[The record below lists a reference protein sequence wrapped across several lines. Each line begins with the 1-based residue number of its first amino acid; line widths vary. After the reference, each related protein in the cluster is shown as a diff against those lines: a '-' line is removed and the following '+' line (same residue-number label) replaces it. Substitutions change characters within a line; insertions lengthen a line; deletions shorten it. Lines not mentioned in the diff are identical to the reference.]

1 MPAPSRAPVLHV
13 ILRTTPSENRKN
25 RPAWYSKNRCIASM
39 FTAAEHARATGL
51 DVRVTVAVDV
61 SSGLAYPGS
70 ISRLLRRADSFLVVR
85 GGTAAKSWRPVIRA
99 VRSSI
104 RPDDDDLVYFVE
116 DDHLHRP
123 EALRLLVEGS
133 ADYRLLYALASEHG
147 TITPLRPGWAHV
159 PGGTSSFAVTGRALR
174 ADASRHLWMSCGGG
188 AWDELSWRAL
198 GSHVSKPGLA
208 YVLAPFHPTPK
219 WPRPWGLRPLRHAAF
234 RLLCLL
240 LARGRQRSIELR
252 LPIQVTH
259 CEKGMLAGED
269 DWARVAL
276 SMDTQPDAEHAPVHV
291 PDAAT
296 IIPPRTRRRDVRA
309 LLAALG

>member
-1 MPAPSRAPVLHV
+1 
-13 ILRTTPSENRKN
+13 
-25 RPAWYSKNRCIASM
+25 
-39 FTAAEHARATGL
+39 ATGL

-70 ISRLLRRADSFLVVR
+70 ISRLLRRADSFLIVR